1 MMMSLALNSPV
12 DFLVIHEIK
21 ENEPLSMSPP
31 SMILPCESNTVSERN
46 SSEAVPSCCETSP
59 VLIVNLLGRTS

>member
-21 ENEPLSMSPP
+21 ENEPLWMIPP
-31 SMILPCESNTVSERN
+31 SMILPCESKTISDN
-46 SSEAVPSCCETSP
+46 SSSESVPICCETNP
-59 VLIVNLLGRTS
+59 V